1 MKRFQKAAWAAN
13 QAVYSTKLQLKF
25 LLMST
30 CLLTLSLIPFT
41 SLCHAKQSKSIAEI
55 LTEDGRFTTLLSAVG
70 EANLLEFLTNAE
82 AITVLAPTDEAFDL
96 LPNGTVESLL
106 LAENQQ
112 RLVEIL
118 TYHVVGA
125 SLSAEAVKTLS
136 SGETLSGQ
144 KLAIVNENNGLF
156 LNGAKVIT
164 KDISVANGVVHAID
178 RVLLPPTQ
186 PNTLNFGAFLANDGR
201 FTTLMVAAEA
211 AGFLD
216 PTH

>member
-1 MKRFQKAAWAAN
+1 MKRFQKAVWAAN
-13 QAVYSTKLQLKF
+13 QVVYSTKLQLKF

-30 CLLTLSLIPFT
+30 RLITLFLILLT

-55 LTEDGRFTTLLSAVG
+55 LTEDGRFTTLLAAVG
-70 EANLLEFLTNAE
+70 EAPLEFLTNAE
-82 AITVLAPTDEAFDL
+82 AITVLTPTDEAFDL

-106 LAENQQ
+106 LAENHQ

-144 KLAIVNENNGLF
+144 KLAIVRVRL
-156 LNGAKVIT
+156 IT
-164 KDISVANGVVHAID
+164 ES
-178 RVLLPPTQ
+178 Q
-186 PNTLNFGAFLANDGR
+186 PLKN
-201 FTTLMVAAEA
+201 
-211 AGFLD
+211 
-216 PTH
+216 